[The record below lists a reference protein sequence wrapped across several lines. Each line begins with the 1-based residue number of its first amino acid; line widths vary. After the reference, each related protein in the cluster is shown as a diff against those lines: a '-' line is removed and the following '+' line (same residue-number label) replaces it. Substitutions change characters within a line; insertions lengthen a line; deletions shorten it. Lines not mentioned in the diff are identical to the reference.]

1 MAGATRHKFKV
12 LAGERATHRVPCRW
26 QDGDDGTEC
35 QLGALEWSIVVLD
48 ELTVGL
54 EVRAEISAPDGS
66 TSVRF
71 VQENGASAQKFQ
83 GTFNPAER
91 FAEAFEE
98 NRLDAIVFELDN
110 TFSWWNAKDVEIVT
124 ICEPADQ
131 HRPPPRLRLVP
142 TVTLPPRPAAKV
154 IASPSCVLPE
164 LLRLP
169 DVAKDAPSILGK
181 QVLAAFEAMAVLDVE
196 LAHCPRHPPGLDSK
210 LQALQA
216 HLQELQST
224 CVEIRRATDV
234 TSSRSKVQ

>member
-1 MAGATRHKFKV
+1 MQMAGDGHLPEHPQLRQPHHFIQVSSSQRRCVPPILTWHV
-12 LAGERATHRVPCRW
+12 LGPGAPHSCYCCLVRAK
-26 QDGDDGTEC
+26 DGDDGTEC

-110 TFSWWNAKDVEIVT
+110 TF
-124 ICEPADQ
+124 
-131 HRPPPRLRLVP
+131 
-142 TVTLPPRPAAKV
+142 
-154 IASPSCVLPE
+154 
-164 LLRLP
+164 
-169 DVAKDAPSILGK
+169 
-181 QVLAAFEAMAVLDVE
+181 
-196 LAHCPRHPPGLDSK
+196 
-210 LQALQA
+210 
-216 HLQELQST
+216 
-224 CVEIRRATDV
+224 
-234 TSSRSKVQ
+234 